1 MKNPKKTSN
10 SGLVAG
16 LILLALLTICP
27 PLGILV
33 VFIIIFSAD

>member
-16 LILLALLTICP
+16 LLLLALLAIFP
-27 PLGILV
+27 PIGILAFFV
-33 VFIIIFSAD
+33 IIFSVD